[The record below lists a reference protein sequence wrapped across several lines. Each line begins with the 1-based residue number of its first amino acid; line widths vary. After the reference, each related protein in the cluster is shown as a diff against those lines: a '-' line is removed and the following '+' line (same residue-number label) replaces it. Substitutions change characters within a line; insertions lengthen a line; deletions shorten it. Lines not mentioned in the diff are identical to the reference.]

1 MDAKAILLKYYAE
14 DSDLFRLL
22 WRHSMQVAERVKRIA
37 DNISEPVDIEFA
49 YNAALIHDIGIFK
62 THAPSIFCEGHEPY
76 LLHGII
82 GGEIMRAEGYDKYA
96 LVCERHTGAGLS
108 AKEIE
113 TQGLPLPRRNFIP
126 LTIEEQ
132 LVCYADNFYSKSNPD
147 KEKTPAEILRSMQK
161 FGPEQAS
168 RFTAMARRFES
179 K

>member
-1 MDAKAILLKYYAE
+1 MDAKAILLKYYTE

-22 WRHSMQVAERVKRIA
+22 WRHSVQVADRVMRIA
-37 DNISEPVDIEFA
+37 DSISEPVDKEFA

-62 THAPSIFCEGHEPY
+62 THAPSIYCEGHEPY

-82 GGEIMRAEGYDKYA
+82 GGEIMRAEGYDNYA

-108 AKEIE
+108 AKEIVA
-113 TQGLPLPRRNFIP
+113 QGLPLPHRDFIP

-147 KEKTPAEILRSMQK
+147 KEKTVDDVLRSMQK
-161 FGPEQAS
+161 FGPEQTA
-168 RFTAMARRFES
+168 RFTAMLHRFES